1 MMDTTPLPNSTL
13 HCTQCGGELHPDE
26 GQIFLTCPYCSSTVF
41 LDKSQVVFHWFLAAT
56 LNENDARGALAR
68 WMSGN
73 ETVKDLDKKATL
85 AGRTFEYF
93 PIWYFKRK
101 QGPKESIL
109 LQAAAATSVSELQ
122 HLPLAAG
129 DLRKYIPSLDAQ
141 SRPPTVPLDAAVQW
155 LVQRQVNPAEIIER
169 ALVHIPIYNFKYNYQ
184 GKTYTAVVDGASGQ
198 VFANLFPAKS
208 EAPYAIIALL
218 TAVIFL
224 CLASAPVAG
233 SLVGSEAGAG
243 IGIAILLVGGLIAAP
258 ILIGLAAWVASKV

>member
-1 MMDTTPLPNSTL
+1 MDKSNLPDSAVN
-13 HCTQCGGELHPDE
+13 CTQCGGELHPDE

-73 ETVKDLDKKATL
+73 QTVKDLDKKATL

-101 QGPKESIL
+101 QGAKESIL

-122 HLPLAAG
+122 NLPLAAG
-129 DLRKYIPSLDAQ
+129 DLRKYTPTLDAQ
-141 SRPPTVPLDAAVQW
+141 ARPPTVPLTAAVEW
-155 LVQRQVNPAEIIER
+155 LSQRQVNPAEIAER

-184 GKTYTAVVDGASGQ
+184 GKTYTAVVDGASGR
-198 VFANLFPAKS
+198 VFANLFPAKA
-208 EAPYAIIALL
+208 EAPYAIIALI

-224 CLASAPVAG
+224 CLASIPVAG
-233 SLVGSEAGAG
+233 ALYSANAMAIGVAVLFIGS
-243 IGIAILLVGGLIAAP
+243 LIAAP
-258 ILIGLAAWVASKV
+258 ILIGVAAWIASKV